1 MEPTTIICFN
11 GLDKQKC
18 TNIYLS
24 KENNINKR
32 RELKLEHKEKKDETT
47 ITTIIIH
54 KGKGKDRKTYKEQAK
69 KRMKR
74 EA

>member
-1 MEPTTIICFN
+1 METTTIIFFD
-11 GLDKQKC
+11 GLDKQKS

-32 RELKLEHKEKKDETT
+32 RELKLAHKEKKDET
-47 ITTIIIH
+47 TTIIIH
-54 KGKGKDRKTYKEQAK
+54 KGKGKDRKTYKEHAK